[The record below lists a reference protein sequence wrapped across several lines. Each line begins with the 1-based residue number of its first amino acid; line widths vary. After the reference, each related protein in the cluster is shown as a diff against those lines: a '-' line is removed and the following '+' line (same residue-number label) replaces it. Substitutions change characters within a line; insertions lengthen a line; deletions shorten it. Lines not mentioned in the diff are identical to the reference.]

1 MLKKVHFLSLIFL
14 ILSGVV
20 SFGQSPDSNEVVN
33 NAFNNMS
40 ADLFKNYENDKKE
53 KIETGSVTL
62 HWQSNTNNDVVV
74 RYRKDGTDEWNYSPK
89 FSSKELSY
97 EITNLEENNFFEWQ
111 IGNEGNWSAL
121 AEFHSLGIHLFKNL
135 AAKGGAESAKL
146 TWSID

>member
-1 MLKKVHFLSLIFL
+1 MLKKVHLLSLIFL

-62 HWQSNTNNDVVV
+62 VLN
-74 RYRKDGTDEWNYSPK
+74 
-89 FSSKELSY
+89 
-97 EITNLEENNFFEWQ
+97 
-111 IGNEGNWSAL
+111 
-121 AEFHSLGIHLFKNL
+121 
-135 AAKGGAESAKL
+135 
-146 TWSID
+146 